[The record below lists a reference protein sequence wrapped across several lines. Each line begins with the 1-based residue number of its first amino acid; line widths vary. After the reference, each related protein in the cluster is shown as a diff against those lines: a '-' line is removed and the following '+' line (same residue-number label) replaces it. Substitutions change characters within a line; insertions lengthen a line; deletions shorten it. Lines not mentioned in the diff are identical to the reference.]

1 LKSRAIIGEYY
12 NGGGLMPFKIDI
24 QTNINEHELTIETCS
39 QVIEMLQES
48 YKNMRKEMYN
58 HFLDMKH
65 LNKALI
71 VTCILAMLYLI
82 TDMVFFVYAMPV
94 FILIAFVLS
103 IISAEYLTTLI
114 RKQIRNQISQL
125 KKRKEYL
132 IQKSKMNF

>member
-1 LKSRAIIGEYY
+1 
-12 NGGGLMPFKIDI
+12 MPFKIDI